1 MIVNLRLNLPKAS
14 NKLILR
20 YNTFEKV
27 SYDKYFIASL
37 LSETRDKRKADKLID
52 ELTGKGSLNNHFKT
66 LYEEVKELSKG
77 EVDSIIRDS
86 LYPIQK
92 IEEHRYL
99 YIPMLNIS
107 IYKGRVSLGDLKDD
121 VNFPKQ
127 LVEEGGTYLSHS
139 YETNETK
146 TKEDNYAANLTDE
159 RIEIKIENKFY
170 YIQQHHFQEIIVKE
184 DFNLRSY
191 TGQIHEVMNGSNWMQ
206 LTKSTLNNI
215 LNTNDFYYDKE
226 GNHVGIYNDNAKKT
240 TIAYRW
246 GLYWFKENTYRY
258 QDSSSKDI
266 CERAANVLMSS
277 GRINEI
283 KNRTLLDILKNVNRD
298 LEQEII
304 NYVLSKKDVKELALN
319 GLQLIDKGYE
329 KGWNERAIESFYK
342 FHETPKQLILIY
354 KANNELN
361 YTIDDLLTLNK
372 NDMTILS
379 AKHQKQVEEYYQNYD
394 QILTNIKDK
403 IATIIMSGIRENIKR
418 MTLDDNSKKLRKF
431 LNTIAHYEKDIKDK
445 NLNQLIQYENTID
458 KNYELFLIVDKRW
471 KEQQNKL

>member
-1 MIVNLRLNLPKAS
+1 MIVNLRLNLPKVS
-14 NKLILR
+14 NKLVLR

-37 LSETRDKRKADKLID
+37 LSETRDARKAEKLID
-52 ELTGKGSLNNHFKT
+52 ELTGKGSLNSHFKI

-77 EVDSIIRDS
+77 EVESIIKDS

-99 YIPMLNIS
+99 YIPMLNVS
-107 IYKGRVSLGDLKDD
+107 IYKRQVYFGDLKDD
-121 VNFPKQ
+121 KDFPRQ
-127 LVEEGGTYLSHS
+127 LVEEGGTYITHT
-139 YETNETK
+139 YETNDAK
-146 TKEDNYAANLTDE
+146 IKEDNYSANLTDE
-159 RIEIKIENKFY
+159 KIEIKIEDKFY
-170 YIQQHHFQEIIVKE
+170 YIDQRDFQEVIVKE
-184 DFNLRSY
+184 DFDLKSY
-191 TGQIHEVMNGSNWMQ
+191 IGTIHDVMDGNNWMQ

-215 LNTNDFYYDKE
+215 LNASDFYYDQE

-258 QDSSSKDI
+258 QDSSSRDI
-266 CERAANVLMSS
+266 CEKAANVLMNS

-319 GLQLIDKGYE
+319 GLHLVDKGYE

-342 FHETPKQLILIY
+342 FHETPKQLLLIY
-354 KANNELN
+354 KTNNKLN
-361 YTIDDLLTLNK
+361 YTIDDLLK
-372 NDMTILS
+372 IYKHDMTILNL
-379 AKHQKQVEEYYQNYD
+379 KHQEQVQAYYQNYN
-394 QILTNIKDK
+394 QILKNINEKTGLMMNSALRD
-403 IATIIMSGIRENIKR
+403 NIGK
-418 MTLDDNSKKLRKF
+418 MVLEKEETELRKF
-431 LNTIAHYEKDIKDK
+431 LTTKIAHSKKDIRDKKLNELIEYEKVV
-445 NLNQLIQYENTID
+445 N
-458 KNYELFLIVDKRW
+458 KNYELFVIVDKRW
-471 KEQQNKL
+471 KEQQKG